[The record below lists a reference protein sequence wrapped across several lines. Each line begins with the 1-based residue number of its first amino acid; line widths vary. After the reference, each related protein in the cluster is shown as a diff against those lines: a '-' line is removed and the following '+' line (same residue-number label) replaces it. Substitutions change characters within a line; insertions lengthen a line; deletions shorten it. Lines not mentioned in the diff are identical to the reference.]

1 MSSLRPILG
10 SKYVPKYAGKYFDRP
25 WHEKDL
31 MGISNFVII
40 KPCQRIPLIILKK
53 RVVNFDIIE
62 CCGDPLQGTYKG
74 YKTITDKNIKEYP
87 KPVMGGIFR
96 NFDRKNYGSKK
107 K

>member
-1 MSSLRPILG
+1 MSQNMRGNILI
-10 SKYVPKYAGKYFDRP
+10 
-25 WHEKDL
+25 DL
-31 MGISNFVII
+31 GMRKISWGISNFVII
-40 KPCQRIPLIILKK
+40 KTCQRIPLIILKK

-107 K
+107 SSFESF